1 MLWFFCHIEVESI
14 QTAARHSISIM
25 IFRGSN
31 EKRQFWAIYTERTF
45 CVQEMK
51 IKPVLYMYLR
61 CQQYQ
66 AKSSQSAV
74 CFDQANLKNVKT
86 FSFVVYIIVTVQVAL
101 CKYSNATTYVT
112 SEIKRNI
119 ANHFHNPHHSCEE
132 KQP

>member
-1 MLWFFCHIEVESI
+1 MSHRSRID
-14 QTAARHSISIM
+14 
-25 IFRGSN
+25 SN
-31 EKRQFWAIYTERTF
+31 CSETFYQYHDLYGLERKATMSGIYTERTF

-74 CFDQANLKNVKT
+74 CFDQAKLKNVET
-86 FSFVVYIIVTVQVAL
+86 FPFVVYIIVTVQVAL

-119 ANHFHNPHHSCEE
+119 VNQFQNPHHSCEE